1 MSKRLLALTLVLTSF
16 TTVAGEVTVA
26 VAANFTAPM
35 QKIASEFERTSGHK
49 LKLSFGATG
58 KLYAQ
63 IVNGAP
69 YEVLLSADDETPAR
83 LEKEG
88 LGVAASRFTY
98 AIGRLVLWSPQ
109 EGKVDGEGKVLRDR
123 NIQHIAIANPKTAPY
138 GQAAIEML
146 QGAGLLGS
154 LEAKF
159 VQGENIAQTF
169 QFVQSG
175 NAELGFIALSQVW
188 KDGRMTTGSGWIVP
202 TSQHQPIR
210 QDALLLTRAS
220 GNAAARALL
229 DYLRSPAARQII
241 KAYGYDL

>member
-1 MSKRLLALTLVLTSF
+1 MLKPLIALALLITSLTA
-16 TTVAGEVTVA
+16 TAGEVTVA

-35 QKIASEFERTSGHK
+35 QRIAGEFERTSGHK
-49 LKLSFGATG
+49 LKLAFGATG

-69 YEVLLSADDETPAR
+69 YEILLSADDETPAR

-88 LGVAASRFTY
+88 LGIAGSRFTY
-98 AIGRLVLWSPQ
+98 AIGRLILWSPVD
-109 EGKVDGEGKVLRDR
+109 GKVDGEGKVLHDKGIR
-123 NIQHIAIANPKTAPY
+123 HIAIANPKTAPY

-146 QGAGLLGS
+146 QSAGLLTS
-154 LEAKF
+154 LEGKF
-159 VQGENIAQTF
+159 VQGENIAQAF

-175 NAELGFIALSQVW
+175 NAELGFVALSQVW
-188 KDGRMTTGSGWIVP
+188 KEGRIATGSGWIVP
-202 TSQHQPIR
+202 ASQHQPIR
-210 QDALLLTRAS
+210 QDALLLGRGS
-220 GNAAARALL
+220 SNLAAQALL

>member
-1 MSKRLLALTLVLTSF
+1 MSKPLFALALFLSSLTA
-16 TTVAGEVTVA
+16 TAGEVVVA

-35 QKIASEFERTSGHK
+35 QKIAGEFERASGHK

-69 YEVLLSADDETPAR
+69 YELLLSADDETPAR

-88 LGVAASRFTY
+88 FGVAGSRFTY
-98 AIGRLVLWSPQ
+98 AIGRLVLWSPV
-109 EGKVDGEGKVLRDR
+109 EGKVDGEGRVLRDKS
-123 NIQHIAIANPKTAPY
+123 IQHIAIANPKTAPY
-138 GQAAIEML
+138 GQAAVEML
-146 QGAGLLGS
+146 QSAGLLGS
-154 LEAKF
+154 LEPKF

-175 NAELGFIALSQVW
+175 NAELGFVALSQVW
-188 KDGRMTTGSGWIVP
+188 KDGRISAGSGWIIP
-202 TSQHQPIR
+202 PSQHQPIR

-220 GNAAARALL
+220 GNVAAKALL

-241 KAYGYDL
+241 KTYGYDL